1 MDPTTQRKSRNTT
14 MPANIVASG
23 GLSEPLESDLVAL
36 GGFMLGFFSE
46 AKPRLLWFLCNFNAF
61 PNLKKE

>member
-23 GLSEPLESDLVAL
+23 GPSEPFESDLVAY
-36 GGFMLGFFSE
+36 GGFMLCFVSE
-46 AKPRLLWFLCNFNAF
+46 ENPLLLWFLCNFNAF